1 MCSIRL
7 IAEYSRMKVPSL
19 SSGCEIAQFYTL
31 FNTAGLHA
39 LQHGWRAR
47 SLTRLVCTLFDMAG
61 MHALRHGWHARSL
74 TRLVCT
80 LFDMAG
86 VHAL

>member
-7 IAEYSRMKVPSL
+7 IAEYSRMNVPSL

-31 FNTAGLHA
+31 FDMAGVHA
-39 LQHGWRAR
+39 LRHCWRAR
-47 SLTRLVCTLFDMAG
+47 SLTRLVCTLFN
-61 MHALRHGWHARSL
+61 
-74 TRLVCT
+74 T
-80 LFDMAG
+80 AG